1 MGWAE
6 VNDALNQSDYLLTCV
21 LEGKSEEVAKCVDKV
36 HSTNTSLLRY
46 NDENSLACV
55 LSLAFYTAR
64 SKYHIIRE
72 LPAGKGFADIV
83 LVPRS
88 NAEAP
93 AVVLEL
99 KYDKEAATAIQ
110 QIKSRKYVAALSR
123 YEGNVVLVGITYDKK
138 TKHHDCLIEKVHSP
152 TKVQSADA

>member
-1 MGWAE
+1 M
-6 VNDALNQSDYLLTCV
+6 NDALNQSDYLLTCV

-64 SKYHIIRE
+64 SKYHIISG

-99 KYDKEAATAIQ
+99 KCDKEAATAIQ
-110 QIKSRKYVAALSR
+110 QIKSRKYVDALSR